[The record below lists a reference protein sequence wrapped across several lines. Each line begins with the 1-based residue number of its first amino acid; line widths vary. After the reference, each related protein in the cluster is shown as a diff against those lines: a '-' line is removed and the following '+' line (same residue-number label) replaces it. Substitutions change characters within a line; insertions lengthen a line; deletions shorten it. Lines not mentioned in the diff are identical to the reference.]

1 MKAVFLVSYV
11 KHPFLSDKALKKG
24 IINKDRRKRSLLTY
38 TTSLLKSQYIEKSTG
53 KSTSDYI

>member
-1 MKAVFLVSYV
+1 MKKVPSQDY
-11 KHPFLSDKALKKG
+11 SKKG